1 MEPRFRALRTIG
13 SIFRVLGY
21 IALVLTI
28 LAALAFCGFS
38 VIGASAIESS
48 VAQQLGVNSNGAGFL
63 GGIFGGLLGGIL
75 VLIYGGII
83 SMWIIAIGE
92 LIYLLI
98 GVEEN
103 TRKTNFLIESQM
115 AKIAPASPSAMT
127 PSEPLPMTPSQPP
140 S

>member
-1 MEPRFRALRTIG
+1 MEPKFRALRTIG

-38 VIGASAIESS
+38 VIGASAVESS
-48 VAQQLGVNSNGAGFL
+48 IAQQLGVSSNGAGLL

-83 SMWIIAIGE
+83 SLWIIATGE

-98 GVEEN
+98 GIEEN
-103 TRKTNFLIESQM
+103 TRKTGFLIESQM
-115 AKIAPASPSAMT
+115 NKIIPAQPQ
-127 PSEPLPMTPSQPP
+127 PLTPSQPP
-140 S
+140 I